1 MEYSYELI
9 EKFIKPK
16 LKEECKRLNIPPDFI
31 QDIVLHTRP
40 GFKPIIVKGER
51 KVVLFISEHSKS
63 LNQMLS
69 DFYYGMRLAKGE
81 YEGKDV
87 SNLRATLYSLKR
99 KFENSLALFY

>member
-1 MEYSYELI
+1 MDYRYYLI

-16 LKEECKRLNIPPDFI
+16 LNEECKRLNIPPEFI
-31 QDIVLHTRP
+31 CDIVLHTRP
-40 GFKPIIVKGER
+40 GYKPIRVSGEP
-51 KVVLFISEHSKS
+51 KVVLFISEYSKS

-69 DFYYGMRLAKGE
+69 DFYYAIRLAKGE

-99 KFENSLALFY
+99 KFENLFHL